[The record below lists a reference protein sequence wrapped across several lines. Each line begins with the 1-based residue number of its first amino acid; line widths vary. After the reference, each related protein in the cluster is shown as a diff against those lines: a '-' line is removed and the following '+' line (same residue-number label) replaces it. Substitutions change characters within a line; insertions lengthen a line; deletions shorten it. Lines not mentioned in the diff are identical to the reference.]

1 MEICIAPLLFFGLIA
16 LLPVIGAVWQA
27 MANAQSARLKDD
39 YMRIRIQSAASLM
52 ESRRLD
58 QILKAQR
65 QVETGNKGVI
75 SDLKIEELELKI
87 KLLQR
92 ELGIVDKGQ
101 EFHADRYD

>member
-1 MEICIAPLLFFGLIA
+1 MEICIAPLLIFGLIA

-27 MANAQSARLKDD
+27 VANAQSARLKDD
-39 YMRIRIQSAASLM
+39 YMRARIQSAASLM

-75 SDLKIEELELKI
+75 SDLRIDELQLKI
-87 KLLQR
+87 KLLER
-92 ELGIVDKGQ
+92 DLGIVDKDRQ
-101 EFHADRYD
+101 FHADRYD

>member
-1 MEICIAPLLFFGLIA
+1 MELCIGLFLIFGVIA

-27 MANAQSARLKDD
+27 IANAQSARLKDD

-75 SDLKIEELELKI
+75 SDLRIEELQLKI
-87 KLLQR
+87 KLLER
-92 ELGIVDKGQ
+92 ELGIVDKDR
-101 EFHADRYD
+101 EFHPGNYD